1 MPRLAIPPLLAAAL
15 TPVTAF
21 VLTSALTVAGTLA
34 VTLAGGAGARA
45 AEGAPASVTAAPV
58 VIAAQYDRPTRR
70 YAHGVLG
77 DDIEYGAL
85 VMRLSDGTRREV
97 VLPENRVFE
106 DVAPRVVDADGDGIP
121 EVVVIETDVKRGAQ
135 LAIYGPQGK
144 IAATPNIGRSNRWLA
159 PVGVAD
165 LDGDGRLEIAF
176 VDRPH
181 LAKLL
186 RIFRLEDGALNF
198 VAETPGYSNHRI
210 GESQIGGGI
219 RSCGTAKNPNIP
231 PEMVLATSDWRKV
244 VAVRFDGSAF
254 HARDLAPYEGP
265 QTLATAMSCD

>member
-1 MPRLAIPPLLAAAL
+1 MRRLVVLAMLVQAVGGGALAAADGG
-15 TPVTAF
+15 A
-21 VLTSALTVAGTLA
+21 VAGTLA
-34 VTLAGGAGARA
+34 VTA
-45 AEGAPASVTAAPV
+45 AEYG
-58 VIAAQYDRPTRR
+58 QPTTR

-77 DDIEYGAL
+77 DDIEFGSL
-85 VMRLSDGTRREV
+85 VMTLSDGTRREV

-121 EVVVIETDVKRGAQ
+121 EVMVIETDVKRGAQ
-135 LAIYGPQGK
+135 LAIYGPAGK

-198 VAETPGYSNHRI
+198 VAESPGYSNHRI

-219 RSCGTAKNPNIP
+219 RSCGTAKNPNIR

-244 VAVRFDGSAF
+244 VAVRFDGRAF

-265 QTLATAMSCD
+265 QTLAAAMSCD